1 MATAESL
8 NIEKH
13 LKNMHFPAKRE
24 EIIAFARQQGA
35 DEQVCNALR
44 QLNAQQQY
52 NSVSEVSKAL
62 NSGSFDQNKAQ
73 GGKRDF

>member
-13 LKNMHFPAKRE
+13 LKNMHWPARRE
-24 EIIAFARQQGA
+24 EIIAHVRQQGA

-52 NSVSEVSKAL
+52 NSVSEVCKVI
-62 NSGSFDQNKAQ
+62 NSGSADKAQ
-73 GGKRDF
+73 SGKRDF

>member
-13 LKNMHFPAKRE
+13 LKNMHWPAKRD
-24 EIIAFARQQGA
+24 EIIAHVRQQGA

-44 QLNAQQQY
+44 MLNAQQQY
-52 NSVSEVSKAL
+52 NSSSEVCKVL
-62 NSGSFDQNKAQ
+62 NSGSADKAQ
-73 GGKRDF
+73 SGKRDF